1 MRGSPGALR
10 RPEACRA
17 GPRIPADLGLIRLDE
32 SRKCIQPA
40 VLRSVGDIRARSHR
54 QRRMRWLL
62 ERVLSISRE
71 GPIRSLDVFASR
83 VFRGCRKD
91 RSASDGNLP
100 ASWNFAALAGEW
112 QRLIETR
119 RLDGER
125 DPLSNITVFWRYF
138 LFVRIDRIKT
148 LRVFSDI
155 SVVIHARREAFGQIR
170 TRKLRI
176 PA

>member
-1 MRGSPGALR
+1 
-10 RPEACRA
+10 
-17 GPRIPADLGLIRLDE
+17 
-32 SRKCIQPA
+32 
-40 VLRSVGDIRARSHR
+40 
-54 QRRMRWLL
+54 MRWLL